1 MLGRGGVNEMLSGV
15 PNAPIMIEE
24 EVEEEVETLAGRG
37 AGAGKDDDCAT
48 PGGCFLTSDRW
59 YAYHPHTFFAK
70 LTLRN
75 SRIVPSLW
83 HTSQRNIASAAQPR
97 R

>member
-37 AGAGKDDDCAT
+37 SGAWEDDDSAT
-48 PGGCFLTSDRW
+48 R
-59 YAYHPHTFFAK
+59 
-70 LTLRN
+70 
-75 SRIVPSLW
+75 
-83 HTSQRNIASAAQPR
+83 
-97 R
+97 